1 MPTYL
6 LCLRI
11 SLILPET
18 AASSWGS
25 SSKAI
30 TSVTLSVGNCLT
42 TRPSIVVALVPCR
55 CATEADAF
63 SLLGTLGRFEGEKG

>member
-18 AASSWGS
+18 AASYWGS

-30 TSVTLSVGNCLT
+30 ISVTLSVGDCLT
-42 TRPSIVVALVPCR
+42 TRPSIVVALPCR

-63 SLLGTLGRFEGEKG
+63 SLLGTLGGFEGEKG